1 MSERFAVMGAGEVG
15 FHLARTLSQEGH
27 SVVVIERDPVQRDRV
42 EEALDAAVVLGNG
55 AHVPVLEAAEV
66 GNCDLFM
73 AVSSSDEA
81 NLAASLLAKHLG
93 ARRTVVRVGVV
104 EDVTTHRRLYEETFA
119 ADLLLS
125 TQLLATTRIL
135 NHILGHNTLEVEY
148 LAQGKI
154 QLRRIHLEPGSILT
168 QKPLKDVRMPV
179 GSLVVA
185 FFHGEELIIP
195 SGEDRAQP
203 GDDALVLCKTG
214 VIDKVERMISTQ
226 KRSRGTVVIAGG
238 GATSESV
245 ARALAKQVH
254 RIKIIEKDRRRAR
267 ELSRQFPKVEVLH
280 GNATDSNLLRAEKI
294 GSARALVALTGNDES
309 NLMACLLAQDL
320 GVPEAI
326 ALVQHTETSALWHKL
341 GLIHVVSPRR
351 IAAER
356 IKSYIRSGYCSN
368 IVSLQRG
375 EAQVLER
382 RLAEA
387 SPAAGVT
394 LAEMKP
400 PKGVIVG
407 AVARGKRV
415 FVPRGK
421 DRLLAG
427 DLVILFV
434 QEEHVPTIHLLFPG
448 REPAGFPARSPG

>member
-15 FHLARTLSQEGH
+15 FHLASTLSQEGH
-27 SVVVIERDPVQRDRV
+27 SVVVIERDPAKRERV

-55 AHVPVLEAAEV
+55 AHVPVLEAAKV
-66 GNCDLFM
+66 DKCDLFM

-81 NLAASLLAKHLG
+81 NLAASLLAKRLG

-104 EDVTTHRRLYEETFA
+104 DDVTTHRRLYEETFA

-148 LAQGKI
+148 LAQGQI

-168 QKPLKDVRMPV
+168 QKPLKEVRMPA

-185 FFHGEELIIP
+185 FFHGDELMIP
-195 SGEDRAQP
+195 SGDDRAQP
-203 GDDALVLCKTG
+203 GDDALVLAKTG
-214 VIDKVERMISTQ
+214 VIAKVERMISTH
-226 KRSRGTVVIAGG
+226 KRAGGTVVIAGG

-245 ARALAKQVH
+245 ARALARQVH
-254 RIKIIEKDRRRAR
+254 RIKIIEEDRVRAR

-280 GNATDSNLLRAEKI
+280 GDATDSNLFRAEKLAA
-294 GSARALVALTGNDES
+294 ARALVALTGNDER
-309 NLMACLLAQDL
+309 NLMACLLAQEL

-326 ALVQHTETSALWHKL
+326 ALVQHTETSALWNKL

-351 IAAER
+351 IAVER
-356 IKSYIRSGYCSN
+356 IKSYIHSGYNSN

-375 EAQVLER
+375 EAQVFER

-394 LAEMKP
+394 LAEIKP

-427 DLVILFV
+427 DVVILFV

-448 REPAGFPARSPG
+448 REPTGFPARPG

>member
-27 SVVVIERDPVQRDRV
+27 SVVVIERDPAKRDRV
-42 EEALDAAVVLGNG
+42 EEALDAAVVVGNG
-55 AHVPVLEAAEV
+55 AHVPVLKAAKV
-66 GNCDLFM
+66 DKCDLFM

-81 NLAASLLAKHLG
+81 NLAASLLAKRLG
-93 ARRTVVRVGVV
+93 VQRTVVRVGVV
-104 EDVTTHRRLYEETFA
+104 NEVTTHRRLYEDTFG

-154 QLRRIHLEPGSILT
+154 QLRRIHVEPGSVLT
-168 QKPLKDVRMPV
+168 RKPLKEVRMPT

-185 FFHGEELIIP
+185 FFHGEKLIIP
-195 SGEDRAQP
+195 SGDDRAQP

-214 VIDKVERMISTQ
+214 VITRVERMISTRQ
-226 KRSRGTVVIAGG
+226 QRRGTVVIAGG
-238 GATSESV
+238 GATCESV

-254 RIKIIEKDRRRAR
+254 RIKIIEKDRGRAR
-267 ELSRQFPKVEVLH
+267 ELSRQFPRVEVLH
-280 GNATDSNLLRAEKI
+280 GDATDSAIFRAEKVAD
-294 GSARALVALTGNDES
+294 ARALVALTGNDES

-326 ALVQHTETSALWHKL
+326 ALVQHTETSALWNKL

-356 IKSYIRSGYCSN
+356 IRSYIRSDYSAN

-382 RLAEA
+382 RLEKA

-394 LAEMKP
+394 LAEIKP

-421 DRLLAG
+421 DRLQVG

-448 REPAGFPARSPG
+448 REGS